1 MSILGAFQAA
11 QQSANI
17 ANLQRYKQGI
27 GIYDEII
34 KNWGKGGGFVKGAEA
49 TLART
54 KKKDIAGG
62 MQNLVSSGLAG
73 TTMAAGIGKK
83 WEEEVGAPSRLSIA
97 DIAGQRL
104 AQAMEGKAGFIE
116 RRQDT
121 GPDPGMVSSLMQGV
135 GQSTGGYGSY
145 NQPYG
150 SEFMPSKGQ
159 PGYRATRS
167 TGVNPY
173 TNASSAGTVYG
184 KAKPTTTAWSSY
196 KAPTGTQVGS
206 SYYGAAYKPKQS
218 TLQSSYQKLATKM
231 GGKTSAGGWA
241 SIQKASKLWQA
252 SKK

>member
-11 QQSANI
+11 QRSANV
-17 ANLQRYKQGI
+17 ANLQRYKQGL
-27 GIYDEII
+27 GLYDQMIT
-34 KNWGKGGGFVKGAEA
+34 NWGKGGGFVKGAEA
-49 TLART
+49 TLERT
-54 KKKDIAGG
+54 KKRDVAGG

-121 GPDPGMVSSLMQGV
+121 GPDPGMVSSLMQGM
-135 GQSTGGYGSY
+135 GNQPQSTSWGQYKPHPAATKMVTK
-145 NQPYG
+145 QP
-150 SEFMPSKGQ
+150 
-159 PGYRATRS
+159 T
-167 TGVNPY
+167 
-173 TNASSAGTVYG
+173 SSGTVYG

>member
-62 MQNLVSSGLAG
+62 IQNLVSSGLAG

-97 DIAGQRL
+97 DIVGQRL

-121 GPDPGMVSSLMQGV
+121 GPDPGMVSSLMQGM
-135 GQSTGGYGSY
+135 GNRPATSGYSG
-145 NQPYG
+145 
-150 SEFMPSKGQ
+150 
-159 PGYRATRS
+159 
-167 TGVNPY
+167 
-173 TNASSAGTVYG
+173 
-184 KAKPTTTAWSSY
+184 
-196 KAPTGTQVGS
+196 
-206 SYYGAAYKPKQS
+206 YKPHPV
-218 TLQSSYQKLATKM
+218 ATKM
-231 GGKTSAGGWA
+231 ATRAPQSIASNVTRNFSGSPYASARVTASTPSTGRFKTLIDRRW
-241 SIQKASKLWQA
+241 
-252 SKK
+252 